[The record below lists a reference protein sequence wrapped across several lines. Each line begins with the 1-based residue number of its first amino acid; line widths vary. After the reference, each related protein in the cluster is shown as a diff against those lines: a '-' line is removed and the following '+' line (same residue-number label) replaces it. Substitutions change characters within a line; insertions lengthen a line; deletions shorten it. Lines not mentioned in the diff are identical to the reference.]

1 MLMNI
6 CFIIDPWESLDPEA
20 DSTLRIIHEA
30 VLRGHNVGILYPN
43 KLTIRDSVT
52 SGFIKKIKKPEKVS
66 QKMSTFY
73 KKTEFVEQLLPLSGF
88 DAMFVRNDPPF
99 DPIML
104 NFLDSIKDD
113 TFIINDIDG
122 LRKANNKLYPA
133 YYDDPNHYII
143 PKTHVAKDK
152 EYLKKVIQES
162 GVDKMILKPLDGFG
176 GRGVIV
182 LEKSAQ
188 QNINSLLDFYIH
200 SKDSTNYVILQE
212 YVEGAEEGDTRV
224 LMLNGRA
231 IGAYKRIPAKD
242 DLRSNLKAGG
252 SAQKHVLTRKEKY
265 ICGKIGQKLVN
276 DGLYFAGLD
285 IINGKLIEINVTSP
299 GGITKI
305 NHFNRVKLQKLI
317 IDFVEDVIMSKSSAF
332 DRKIKHKKII
342 DEA

>member
-1 MLMNI
+1 MNI
-6 CFIIDPWESLDPEA
+6 CFIIDPWESLNPES
-20 DSTLRIIHEA
+20 DSSLRLIHEA
-30 VLRGHNVGILYPN
+30 VLREHNVGILYPH
-43 KLTIRDSVT
+43 KLTIRNSVT

-73 KKTEFVEQLLPLSGF
+73 KKTVFTEQLLPLSGF
-88 DAMFVRNDPPF
+88 DALFVRNDPPI

-133 YYDDPNHYII
+133 YYDDPNHDII

-152 EYLKKVIQES
+152 NYLKKVIQES
-162 GVDKMILKPLDGFG
+162 NLDKMILKPLDGFG

-200 SKDSTNYVILQE
+200 GKDETNYVILQE
-212 YVEGAEEGDTRV
+212 YVEGAEEGDSRV
-224 LMLNGRA
+224 LMLNGKP

-242 DLRSNLKAGG
+242 DVRSNLKAGG
-252 SAQKHVLTRKEKY
+252 SAQKHILTKKEKY
-265 ICGKIGQKLVN
+265 ICKKIGQKLVN
-276 DGLYFAGLD
+276 DGIYFAGLD
-285 IINGKLIEINVTSP
+285 IINGMLIEINVCSP

-305 NHFNRVKLQKLI
+305 NHFNRVKLQKEI
-317 IDFVEDVIMSKSSAF
+317 IDFVEDVIAQKASAI
-332 DRKIKHKKII
+332 DRKLKHKRLI